1 MKTAARHTRVVLC
14 LLASAAGLVL
24 ATLEPLR
31 RSHRSW
37 ARMLTFSDSFSGPLD
52 CQGELYAFNVTGHTV
67 VHATYF
73 EETRALHFHLVD
85 HGKAVAIPLD
95 GTGPSYAASF
105 LDFDLENI
113 RAIRHGDAFV
123 EEETDLLRT
132 VAHGSD
138 GSRLFFYLHV
148 RSR

>member
-1 MKTAARHTRVVLC
+1 MGTDVDVLGQLLRPARLPRR
-14 LLASAAGLVL
+14 A
-24 ATLEPLR
+24 LR
-31 RSHRSW
+31 LQRYGPYRG
-37 ARMLTFSDSFSGPLD
+37 AR
-52 CQGELYAFNVTGHTV
+52 
-67 VHATYF
+67 TYF